1 MEFTGRLAAFPPSHL
16 LQWAAHERATGTLV
30 VRRTRREK
38 RVALRRGSV
47 VYCRSNQPQEM
58 FGQHL
63 IAHGLVEAP
72 ALVDALLAA
81 RARDLPLGFVLFESG
96 RVAEADLRAALERAI
111 RESVQ
116 DLLLWNRGIFY
127 FEDEEPIRKP
137 FEVLLDPR
145 ELVLEGTRWCDE
157 ERRIRK
163 LLPDDSLLVGRGAAY
178 GFAGLSP
185 YERRIAGLVTA
196 EISLASLHER
206 VGGVHFPFLEAVA
219 RLIERGVLGI
229 ERAGGGEPPSSK
241 ELDLSEIL
249 LGLVEEEVLVGSER
263 ALLPADAVESL
274 VPAYV
279 RPPGTRE
286 LDGLSVVQRV
296 FLESIDG
303 RATLRRLLA
312 GESET
317 RSDQM
322 ELLLLELR
330 RRNVVLLPASLDEV
344 ERRLEEGSA
353 LRRLVRRLRP

>member
-63 IAHGLVEAP
+63 IAH
-72 ALVDALLAA
+72 
-81 RARDLPLGFVLFESG
+81 
-96 RVAEADLRAALERAI
+96 
-111 RESVQ
+111 
-116 DLLLWNRGIFY
+116 
-127 FEDEEPIRKP
+127 
-137 FEVLLDPR
+137 
-145 ELVLEGTRWCDE
+145 
-157 ERRIRK
+157 
-163 LLPDDSLLVGRGAAY
+163 
-178 GFAGLSP
+178 
-185 YERRIAGLVTA
+185 
-196 EISLASLHER
+196 
-206 VGGVHFPFLEAVA
+206 
-219 RLIERGVLGI
+219 
-229 ERAGGGEPPSSK
+229 
-241 ELDLSEIL
+241 
-249 LGLVEEEVLVGSER
+249 GLVEEEVLVGSER